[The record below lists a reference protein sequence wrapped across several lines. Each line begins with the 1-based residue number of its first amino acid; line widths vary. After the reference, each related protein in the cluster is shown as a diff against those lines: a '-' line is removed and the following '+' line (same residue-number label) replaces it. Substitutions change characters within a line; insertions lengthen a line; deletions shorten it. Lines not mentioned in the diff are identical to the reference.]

1 LPISPKQKKKI
12 NREWWKRAQKQIP
25 TAGPLRVNP
34 GREEGK
40 KNPKDPSVPL
50 LHDAAAA
57 CAIPFFLSPQLRSP
71 SPHLASPLFP
81 CGAPLARRPGGASF
95 RRRAAGRKSPREG
108 EGISTGAADR
118 QPGGGWGRM
127 VSLSTWFR
135 YAAHKFEYSISLT
148 WKVLTDTF
156 ISLPPSPC
164 FLSLLHPRSRSMHA
178 STSVYPT
185 FLPSYLPPI
194 CIPVCYLS
202 ILFDSFAVNR
212 NTTTN
217 FNFEPWRRTA
227 GPTIGNGCNI
237 MHDVLAAASVRLHSF
252 TTPT

>member
-1 LPISPKQKKKI
+1 MPISPKQKKKI
-12 NREWWKRAQKQIP
+12 NREWWKRAQQQIP
-25 TAGPLRVNP
+25 TAWPLRVNP
-34 GREEGK
+34 GREEGEK

-156 ISLPPSPC
+156 ISLPPHASSHSSTLALDPC
-164 FLSLLHPRSRSMHA
+164 MLVLVFILPFSLVTCPLSAFLSVICRFCSIHLPLTETLLQ
-178 STSVYPT
+178 T
-185 FLPSYLPPI
+185 
-194 CIPVCYLS
+194 S
-202 ILFDSFAVNR
+202 ILSRGD
-212 NTTTN
+212 
-217 FNFEPWRRTA
+217 EQLDQP
-227 GPTIGNGCNI
+227 
-237 MHDVLAAASVRLHSF
+237 
-252 TTPT
+252 